1 MRRVT
6 LSLLPV
12 AIVVLAAA
20 ARGSQPAV
28 DPREKIN
35 DLATSY
41 MRALRTYAPES
52 APSDTG
58 WMRPLAS
65 RIRDNTPAALARWH
79 RYQDS
84 LLHEITSVDSAALV
98 GTPEWITYGIV
109 RNTLETS
116 IGTRVCRSELW
127 AVNSYVNGW
136 QNIYSNVSGQQ
147 RVGTPE
153 RREAAL
159 ARARALPRYIDNEIT
174 NLRAGKRLGYTSPA
188 VIVRNVIRQLGD
200 LESGADTASPFY
212 SPATRDTARSADA
225 AGFRA
230 ELAAEI
236 RNGIKPAIRR
246 YRQYLSNEYLPTR
259 ETLAVIENPNGRE
272 CYRAQARWFSTVEI
286 DPDSVFALG
295 AREMQRIDRE
305 MHAIARESFDTDDVP
320 GLLARLKS
328 DPRYTF
334 RSRQAV
340 IDTANAAMARAKAEL
355 PKWFGKLP
363 GFEVVIEPYPEF
375 RQRAGA
381 PGQLNVG
388 APNDR
393 PSVFLIN
400 NWAPETKSRADIE
413 STTFHEANPGHHT
426 QGAIAV
432 EMQDL
437 HPFVREYYNSGF
449 GEGWGLY
456 AERLADEMGLYSS
469 PLARIGLLNSEA
481 FRAARCLID
490 AGIHTRGWTRQQAI
504 DTLAAHTTMDRVIVE
519 AEIDRYISWPGQAPS
534 YMIGRNEIFR
544 LRQMAKDSLGGR
556 FDIRQFHDRVLEN
569 GSVTLPM
576 LQANILRWI
585 RG

>member
-1 MRRVT
+1 MRRAT
-6 LSLLPV
+6 LSVVSL
-12 AIVVLAAA
+12 AIIAIATA
-20 ARGSQPAV
+20 ARAPQPVNAA
-28 DPREKIN
+28 REKVN
-35 DLATSY
+35 ELATGY
-41 MRALRTYAPES
+41 MRALMVYAPES
-52 APSDTG
+52 APADTG
-58 WMRPLAS
+58 WMRPLSS
-65 RIRDNTPAALARWH
+65 RIRDNTPAALSRWY

-84 LLHEITSVDSAALV
+84 VLREIVSVDSAALI

-116 IGTRVCRSELW
+116 IGNRICRSELW

-136 QNIYSNVSGQQ
+136 QNIYSNEFGQQ
-147 RVGTPE
+147 RTGTPE
-153 RREAAL
+153 RRAAAL
-159 ARARALPRYIDNEIT
+159 ARARALPRYIDNEIS
-174 NLRAGKRLGYTSPA
+174 NLREGKRLGYTSPA
-188 VIVRNVIRQLGD
+188 VIVRNVIRQLD
-200 LESGADTASPFY
+200 NLESGADTASPFY
-212 SPATRDTARSADA
+212 SPAARDTAGSAA
-225 AGFRA
+225 AARFRA

-259 ETLAVIENPNGRE
+259 ETLAVTDNPNGRE
-272 CYRAQARWFSTVEI
+272 CYRAQSRSFSTVEM

-295 AREMQRIDRE
+295 TREMQRIDRE
-305 MHAIARESFDTDDVP
+305 MHAIARENFGTDDVP
-320 GLLARLKS
+320 ALLARLKS

-334 RSRQAV
+334 QSRQAI

-355 PKWFGKLP
+355 PKWFGRVP

-388 APNDR
+388 APGDR

-400 NWAPETKSRADIE
+400 NWAPESKSRADIE

-432 EMQDL
+432 EKKDL
-437 HPFVREYYNSGF
+437 HPFVREYFNSGF

-469 PLARIGLLNSEA
+469 PLARMGLLNSEA

-490 AGIHTRGWTRQQAI
+490 AGIHTRNWTRQQAI

-544 LRQMAKDSLGGR
+544 LRQLAKDSLGDR
-556 FDIRQFHDRVLEN
+556 FDIRHFHDRVLEN

-576 LQANILRWI
+576 LQATILRWI